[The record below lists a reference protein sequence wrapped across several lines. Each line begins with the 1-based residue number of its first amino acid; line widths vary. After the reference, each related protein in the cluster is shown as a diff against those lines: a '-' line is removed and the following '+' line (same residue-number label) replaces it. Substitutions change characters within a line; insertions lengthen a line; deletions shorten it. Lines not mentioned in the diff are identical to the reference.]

1 VGREARTNAG
11 TRGGG
16 NVVNQVRI
24 TRAARVMRVVRP
36 LDSGLLLGSMLAT
49 IFQGGKSMSL
59 ESILASL
66 STAEKLNAMDILWRD
81 LSANPARLAS
91 PDWHRDV
98 LAHRMANPS
107 DKPRL
112 PIDAAFA
119 DVRERLN
126 ERRTQGQ

>member
-1 VGREARTNAG
+1 
-11 TRGGG
+11 
-16 NVVNQVRI
+16 
-24 TRAARVMRVVRP
+24 
-36 LDSGLLLGSMLAT
+36 MLAT

-126 ERRTQGQ
+126 ERRTQG